1 MSEVRTKGSGVDPD
15 AEREVDLRSAWDRI
29 TARWWLPVGGLVLG
43 AILGVLVS
51 IGSGDV
57 YKAEALIYLGQPFTP
72 SGGGQIQSLQTNP
85 KTVSEILR
93 SEAATKT
100 AAAAAGMSPAG
111 LRGNVTSTPVVQAG
125 QVARN
130 FTPLVQIAVRAPTR
144 VKAEKAAD
152 SYANTVTTEVVPY
165 VDRKILLLKR
175 QIANNESQLKDI
187 GARIDS
193 ALAQQRAANAD
204 PTLSLAEKLLVS
216 TNSNATVN
224 AAESRRGSTVADL
237 NSARQLLSL
246 AENVELS
253 RVVQPAVAVR
263 ASATSRR
270 NAAVIGALAG
280 LLLGAIG
287 ALIADPWLR
296 RRSTAAA

>member
-1 MSEVRTKGSGVDPD
+1 MSHQRREGVDLD
-15 AEREVDLRSAWDRI
+15 AEREVDLRSAWERI

-57 YKAEALIYLGQPFTP
+57 FKAEALIYLGQPFTP
-72 SGGGQIQSLQTNP
+72 AGGGQLQSLQTNP
-85 KTVSEILR
+85 KTVSEIVR
-93 SEAATKT
+93 SEAAIKT
-100 AAAAAGMSPAG
+100 AATAAGMRPAQ
-111 LRGNVTSTPVVQAG
+111 LRGNVTSTAVVQAG

-130 FTPLVQIAVRAPTR
+130 FTPLVQIEVRGPTK
-144 VKAEKAAD
+144 VKAEKA
-152 SYANTVTTEVVPY
+152 SNSFANTVVGQVVPY
-165 VDRKILLLKR
+165 ITQKMKLLEA
-175 QIANNESQLKDI
+175 QIANDEQQLTEI
-187 GARIDS
+187 ATRID
-193 ALAQQRAANAD
+193 AANEQQRIASAD
-204 PTLSLAEKLLVS
+204 KGLSLAEKLLVS

-224 AAESRRGSTVADL
+224 AAEQRRGTVLQDL

-270 NAAVIGALAG
+270 NAAVVGALAG
-280 LLLGAIG
+280 LLLGAL
-287 ALIADPWLR
+287 AAVVADPWLR